1 MPYVVNLKVLLI
13 IITLL
18 ALLKIEKDIQV
29 K

>member
-18 ALLKIEKDIQV
+18 ALLKIEKDIHV